1 MRGCTNRLD
10 WKFLCQ
16 RLLTANRQCTS
27 TSLTSQPPGRNII
40 IRSLSKLVPN
50 YLYSQFYLLYK
61 SNTRQIVRWLHGS
74 EASLRLR
81 RVCAE
86 CVKYF
91 NQDPDLYC
99 IVKVIGYLTTI
110 LIAIYTTISNI
121 KELWSPRPSAKVTD
135 MPFSPQYYFTQPM
148 HGNLD
153 RRLRSVLNYVGVA
166 IHVDRTTMPMQLLLC
181 AYNRVYIYKLC
192 KLVAISRLIHYNQ
205 GPTLIHQRCYPS

>member
-50 YLYSQFYLLYK
+50 YLYRQFYLLYK

-121 KELWSPRPSAKVTD
+121 NAFISLDIRTMVPQAFSKGHRHAVLTPVLYSADARKIGSKVAVRVELRRSSHPRGPHNHAHAASPLCLQPSV
-135 MPFSPQYYFTQPM
+135 
-148 HGNLD
+148 H
-153 RRLRSVLNYVGVA
+153 
-166 IHVDRTTMPMQLLLC
+166 I
-181 AYNRVYIYKLC
+181 
-192 KLVAISRLIHYNQ
+192 
-205 GPTLIHQRCYPS
+205 